1 MEFPQRFEIP
11 IRYIQA
17 HYEPDDRLCVALIKR
32 HGEQSAI
39 RQEFLEAREICKPKY
54 QARLRA
60 ANAQG
65 ADIYV
70 MWNWAAGIS
79 FLLTPVRSLRGRGFV
94 DILHVGG
101 PHE

>member
-39 RQEFLEAREICKPKY
+39 RQEFMEAREICKPKY
-54 QARLRA
+54 QARPEGR
-60 ANAQG
+60 QCPRRRH
-65 ADIYV
+65 ICYV
-70 MWNWAAGIS
+70 ELG
-79 FLLTPVRSLRGRGFV
+79 GRNLIPF
-94 DILHVGG
+94 DASS
-101 PHE
+101 EFARTRFC